1 MFCTN
6 CGNKLPEGSRFCPNC
21 GARILTEIT
30 AAAAETAEA
39 LESAEEAVAER
50 VEEIMET
57 AEELAGN
64 AGETAADAVDDAVQA
79 AEEAAS
85 TAEAVFDEAAGAAEE
100 TAEMAADAFEEVL
113 EDTAG
118 TVEETAEAVTET
130 VENKFGEAAEAADEA
145 VDFVEETAEEA
156 AEAVEETAEAVTA
169 AAEDTAE
176 EAAEAVDSVADA
188 IEETA
193 EEAAETV
200 EEALD
205 EVTGAIEETAED
217 AAGAAGDA
225 PAEAAGAVALAADQA
240 VEEADE
246 VIRSA
251 DETAEQTAGAVS
263 EAAAGF
269 TSDVEAVLTTEVPGS
284 LPDASADTVPETAAA
299 EVSPFASQP
308 VTPAENK
315 ASKKKRTGLK
325 VFLALLLIAALAV
338 GGYFVYQNLP
348 AQKVKRYKEAASEAI
363 ASGDLLEASVQ
374 YKNALDIEPADEES
388 ITALLMMHDMVRQNA
403 VDAAQMGLYAEAVEQ
418 MKLANSILIE
428 PEEKNLQDLADI
440 YYEWVGVLAYSGD
453 EEKANTVLAS
463 ANADGISA
471 DNISLI
477 EENLKRFAGLHRTE
491 AHLEEVSGTLVDL
504 NEQKNYAE
512 IFSIMEGEAA
522 DIAAYHETYGG
533 SYPIVSI
540 YENGTKAVIW
550 NFNMDRDA
558 IQVYIGDINS
568 EAVQNGVGD
577 TYYKKGIFK
586 DSVEYEFFSSEW
598 KGGQPNGQFTEISF
612 NGEPDVPSDENS
624 NIVTGTV
631 KDGHYDGDIQNRR
644 NGKVFNMKFDNGK
657 VIVLDTIDP
666 NGEESNVVGYT
677 DDQNTWIYWNDEA
690 RLSGTY
696 GLRYIK

>member
-6 CGNKLPEGSRFCPNC
+6 CGNKLPEGSKFCPNC

-30 AAAAETAEA
+30 GAAAETAEVLA
-39 LESAEEAVAER
+39 SAEEAVAER

-64 AGETAADAVDDAVQA
+64 AGETAADAVDDAAQA
-79 AEEAAS
+79 AEEAAG

-100 TAEMAADAFEEVL
+100 TAEKAADAFEEVL
-113 EDTAG
+113 EETAG

-130 VENKFGEAAEAADEA
+130 VENTFGEAAEAADEA
-145 VDFVEETAEEA
+145 ADFVDETAEEA
-156 AEAVEETAEAVTA
+156 AEAVEETAEAVTETVENA
-169 AAEDTAE
+169 FG
-176 EAAEAVDSVADA
+176 EAAETADEAVDFV
-188 IEETA
+188 EETA
-193 EEAAETV
+193 EEAAEKV

-205 EVTGAIEETAED
+205 EVTGAIEETAEE

-240 VEEADE
+240 VEEAEE

-251 DETAEQTAGAVS
+251 DETAEQTA

-269 TSDVEAVLTTEVPGS
+269 TSDVEAVLTAEVPVS

-308 VTPAENK
+308 VPAAENK
-315 ASKKKRTGLK
+315 APKKRTGLK

-363 ASGDLLEASVQ
+363 AAGDLLEASVQ

-388 ITALLMMHDMVRQNA
+388 ISALLMMHNMIRQDA

-463 ANADGISA
+463 AKADGISA

-512 IFSIMEGEAA
+512 IFGIMEGEAA

-624 NIVTGTV
+624 TMVTGTV

-657 VIVLDTIDP
+657 VIVLDTVDP

-696 GLRYIK
+696 GLRYII

>member
-1 MFCTN
+1 MFCIN
-6 CGNKLPEGSRFCPNC
+6 CGNKLPEGSKFCPNC

-30 AAAAETAEA
+30 GAAAETAEV

-64 AGETAADAVDDAVQA
+64 AGETAADAVDDAAQA
-79 AEEAAS
+79 AEEAAG

-100 TAEMAADAFEEVL
+100 TAEKAADAFEEVL
-113 EDTAG
+113 EETAG

-130 VENKFGEAAEAADEA
+130 VENTFGETAEAADEA
-145 VDFVEETAEEA
+145 ADFVEETAEEA
-156 AEAVEETAEAVTA
+156 AEAVGETVEAVTA

-193 EEAAETV
+193 EEAAEKV

-240 VEEADE
+240 VEEAEE

-251 DETAEQTAGAVS
+251 DETAEQTT

-284 LPDASADTVPETAAA
+284 LPDAPADTVPETAAA

-308 VTPAENK
+308 VTAAENK
-315 ASKKKRTGLK
+315 APKKKRTGLK

-363 ASGDLLEASVQ
+363 AAGDLLEASVQ

-388 ITALLMMHDMVRQNA
+388 ISALLMMHNMIRQDA

-440 YYEWVGVLAYSGD
+440 YFEWVGVLAYSGD
-453 EEKANTVLAS
+453 EDKANTVLAS
-463 ANADGISA
+463 AKADGISA

-477 EENLKRFAGLHRTE
+477 EENMKRFSNLHRIE
-491 AHLEEVSGTLVDL
+491 AAAEELTDTIVATNGGDKY
-504 NEQKNYAE
+504 EDM
-512 IFSIMEGEAA
+512 FSILIGMAPE
-522 DIAAYHETYGG
+522 IASYQESFGG
-533 SYPIVSI
+533 ILPIVCK
-540 YENGTKAVIW
+540 YDNGNKAVIW
-550 NFNMDRDA
+550 RYSKDRDS
-558 IQVYIGDINS
+558 IQFYIGDIT
-568 EAVQNGVGD
+568 G
-577 TYYKKGIFK
+577 
-586 DSVEYEFFSSEW
+586 DSVENGIGDLYFYRGLSGSTVSYEYFSSEW
-598 KGGQPNGQFTEISF
+598 VNGTPNGAFQEITFDGAPDSF
-612 NGEPDVPSDENS
+612 AEEDCGYVSGN
-624 NIVTGTV
+624 V
-631 KDGHYDGDIQNRR
+631 KDGHYDGDIR
-644 NGKVFNMKFDNGK
+644 NKRSGGHTFNMKFDNGK
-657 VIVLDTIDP
+657 VIVLDTVDP
-666 NGEESNVVGYT
+666 NGEECNVVGYT
-677 DDQNTWIYWNDEA
+677 DDQNTWITMNDD
-690 RLSGTY
+690 RLNGTY
-696 GLRYIK
+696 GLRYLVE

>member
-6 CGNKLPEGSRFCPNC
+6 CGNKLPEGSKFCPNC

-30 AAAAETAEA
+30 GAAAETAEVLA
-39 LESAEEAVAER
+39 SAEEAVAER

-64 AGETAADAVDDAVQA
+64 AGETVADAVDDAAQA
-79 AEEAAS
+79 AEEAAG

-100 TAEMAADAFEEVL
+100 TAEKAADAFEEVL
-113 EDTAG
+113 EENAG

-130 VENKFGEAAEAADEA
+130 VENTFGEAAEAADEA

-156 AEAVEETAEAVTA
+156 AEK
-169 AAEDTAE
+169 
-176 EAAEAVDSVADA
+176 
-188 IEETA
+188 
-193 EEAAETV
+193 V

-205 EVTGAIEETAED
+205 EVTGAIEETAEE

-240 VEEADE
+240 VEEAEE

-251 DETAEQTAGAVS
+251 DETAEQTA

-269 TSDVEAVLTTEVPGS
+269 TSDVEAVLTAEVPVS

-308 VTPAENK
+308 VPAAENK
-315 ASKKKRTGLK
+315 APKKRNGLK

-363 ASGDLLEASVQ
+363 AAGDLLEASVQ

-388 ITALLMMHDMVRQNA
+388 ISALLMMHNMIRQDA

-463 ANADGISA
+463 AKADGISA

-512 IFSIMEGEAA
+512 IFGIMEEEAA

-624 NIVTGTV
+624 TMVTGTV

-657 VIVLDTIDP
+657 VIVLDTVDP

-696 GLRYIK
+696 GLRYII